1 MSRLQVLSEALK
13 YIEAHLQGELTPEEV
28 ADSCGYSLSAL
39 QKMFRYA
46 LRIGVKD
53 YIARRRITLAAR
65 DLLGTRDTVLTIALR
80 YGYESHEVFTR
91 AFRRIWG
98 ETPSN
103 FRRERG
109 FADIF
114 PQLQPQPF
122 ELKLRQGG
130 SITVNQF
137 SNTDLFDAMKTMH
150 GTWAVAF
157 DTRRLMEINDKYG
170 HMAGDL
176 VIAECIRRIDTQ
188 REENMVF
195 FRIGGDEFIL
205 LTGSTD
211 EAVAQR
217 MAEKVTAA
225 NGQPITFGGQEIPVS
240 LRHALTLLDTRVPD
254 RAMMTELSWT
264 LD

>member
-1 MSRLQVLSEALK
+1 MDRLKVLSEALGF
-13 YIEAHLQGELTPEEV
+13 IEAHLQGELTPEVV

-46 LRIGVKD
+46 FRIGVKD

-65 DLLGTRDTVLTIALR
+65 DLLGTRDTVLDIAMR
-80 YGYESHEVFTR
+80 YGYGSHEVFTR

-103 FRRERG
+103 FRRERR
-109 FADIF
+109 FTDIY
-114 PQLQPQPF
+114 PRLQPQICR
-122 ELKLRQGG
+122 LQLREGG
-130 SITVNQF
+130 FVTVHQF
-137 SNTDLFDAMKTMH
+137 DNTDLYDAMQTMH

-157 DTRRLMEINDKYG
+157 DTRRLMEINDHYG

-176 VIAECIRRIDTQ
+176 VIAECIKRIDNQ
-188 REENMVF
+188 REDGMVF

-205 LTGSTD
+205 LTGSKD
-211 EAVAQR
+211 EAVAR
-217 MAEKVTAA
+217 RVAEKVVAA
-225 NGQPITFGGQEIPVS
+225 NGQTIEFGGQQIPVS
-240 LRHALTLLDTRVPD
+240 LRHAFTLLDTRVPD
-254 RAMMTELSWT
+254 RAMMQELKWD

>member
-1 MSRLQVLSEALK
+1 MSRLQVLSEALR
-13 YIEAHLQGELTPEEV
+13 YIEAPLQGDLTPEEV

-46 LRIGVKD
+46 FRIGVKD

-65 DLLGTRDTVLTIALR
+65 DLLGTKDTVLTIALR

-98 ETPSN
+98 ETPST
-103 FRRERG
+103 FRKERG
-109 FADIF
+109 FADIY
-114 PQLQPQPF
+114 PQLKPQSCR
-122 ELKLRQGG
+122 LQLREGG
-130 SITVNQF
+130 FVTVHQF
-137 SNTDLFDAMKTMH
+137 DNTDLYDAMQHMH

-157 DTRRLMEINDKYG
+157 DTRRLMEINDNYG

-176 VIAECIRRIDTQ
+176 VIAECIKRID
-188 REENMVF
+188 REKEEGMVF

-205 LTGSTD
+205 LTGSKD
-211 EAVAQR
+211 ETVAQR
-217 MAEKVTAA
+217 MAEKVIAM
-225 NGQPITFGGQEIPVS
+225 NGQTITFDGKEIPVA

-254 RAMMTELSWT
+254 RAMMQELKWD